1 MMTRTDGHPGA
12 GVGNADGSSAG
23 DADGAGAGAGDPLQ
37 QPIMNI
43 PVAVQCPVSPPAQ
56 PSPAQPSTA
65 HSNLLVSVFASPTH

>member
-12 GVGNADGSSAG
+12 G
-23 DADGAGAGAGDPLQ
+23 AGADACDPLQ

-56 PSPAQPSTA
+56 PSTA
-65 HSNLLVSVFASPTH
+65 HSNLLVSVFAELPHPLMQSPG

>member
-12 GVGNADGSSAG
+12 GDGAS
-23 DADGAGAGAGDPLQ
+23 AGAGADDPLQ

-56 PSPAQPSTA
+56 PSPAQ
-65 HSNLLVSVFASPTH
+65 HSPLKSSCICFCLPHPLMQSPG

>member
-12 GVGNADGSSAG
+12 G
-23 DADGAGAGAGDPLQ
+23 DGASDGAGAGDPLQ

-56 PSPAQPSTA
+56 PSPAQPSPAQPTQIFLYLFLQ
-65 HSNLLVSVFASPTH
+65 SFPTH